1 MKAIFDFGLCI
12 VDWRRYPATVHKLL
26 LLILAMAILGVPFA
40 AEAQQAGKVYRIGYL
55 QGSSSTTL
63 PHVVAGFR
71 DGLREL
77 GWIEGQNLI
86 IEYRWAEGSTERLPG
101 LAAELVRLK
110 VDLVVAV
117 STPGAQAAK
126 HATREIPIV
135 FGMVSDPVASGLV
148 ASLAHPGGN
157 VTGWSNILPEM
168 SGKLLELL
176 KEAMPGASRI
186 AVLYDPANP
195 GKALELKELQ
205 AAARVLGVTLQ
216 SLEVPSPKELEAA
229 FSTMT
234 RRRPDALIT
243 FVDAVTLPHRQ
254 RIVEFAAK
262 SRLPAMYQVREFV
275 EAGGLMSYGLSVER
289 QMRRAAHFVDKIL
302 KGAKPS
308 DLPVE
313 QPTKFELV
321 LNLKTAKALGLKI
334 PQSVLVRADEVIQ

>member
-1 MKAIFDFGLCI
+1 MGIRLVLLVLTVGLGI
-12 VDWRRYPATVHKLL
+12 LVSPHVADPQQPA
-26 LLILAMAILGVPFA
+26 
-40 AEAQQAGKVYRIGYL
+40 KVFRIGYL
-55 QGSSSTTL
+55 SGSSPATL
-63 PHVVAGFR
+63 KHHVAGFQ

-77 GWIEGQNLI
+77 GWVEGRNLI
-86 IEYRWAEGSTERLPG
+86 IEYRWAEGSTARLPV
-101 LAAELVRLK
+101 LAAELVRLN
-110 VDLVVAV
+110 VDLIVAS

-135 FGMVSDPVASGLV
+135 FAMVSDPIASGLV

-205 AAARVLGVTLQ
+205 AAARVLGVTLHP
-216 SLEVPSPKELEAA
+216 LEVPSPKEIEAA
-229 FSTMT
+229 FSAMT

-254 RIVEFAAK
+254 RIVELAAK
-262 SRLPAMYQVREFV
+262 SRLPAIYQVREFV

-289 QMRRAAHFVDKIL
+289 QMRRAAVYVDKIL
-302 KGAKPS
+302 KGTKPA
-308 DLPVE
+308 DLPAE

-321 LNLKTAKALGLKI
+321 INLKTAKALGLTI
-334 PQSVLVRADEVIQ
+334 PPSVLIRADEVIQ

>member
-1 MKAIFDFGLCI
+1 VNAPRCPYLREVPLSIRLVLLVLTFGLGI
-12 VDWRRYPATVHKLL
+12 LVSPHVADPQQPA
-26 LLILAMAILGVPFA
+26 
-40 AEAQQAGKVYRIGYL
+40 KVVRIGYL
-55 QGSSSTTL
+55 SGSSPATFK
-63 PHVVAGFR
+63 HHVAGFR
-71 DGLREL
+71 DGLRDL

-86 IEYRWAEGSTERLPG
+86 IEYRWAEGSTERLPA

-110 VDLVVAV
+110 VDLIVAS

-135 FGMVSDPVASGLV
+135 FAMVSDPVASGLV

-195 GKALELKELQ
+195 GKALELKELR

-229 FSTMT
+229 FSAMT

-262 SRLPAMYQVREFV
+262 SRLPAIYQVREFV

-289 QMRRAAHFVDKIL
+289 QMRRAAYFVDKL
-302 KGAKPS
+302 LRGAKPA

-321 LNLKTAKALGLKI
+321 INLKTAKALGLTI
-334 PQSVLVRADEVIQ
+334 PQSILIRADEVIQ